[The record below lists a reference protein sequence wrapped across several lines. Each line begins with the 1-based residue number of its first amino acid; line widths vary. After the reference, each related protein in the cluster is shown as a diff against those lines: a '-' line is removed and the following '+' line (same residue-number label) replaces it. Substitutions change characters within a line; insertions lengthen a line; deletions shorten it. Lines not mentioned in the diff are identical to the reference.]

1 MFEQLLVGI
10 KISVHCEENLH
21 LEYIKSHEF
30 LHHREEKCVT
40 LNRECVSVVNCTPEN
55 RSKHKKRFFV
65 NYSHILIVANISF
78 ITKYLKYQPILLLIN
93 RIKFKVGKSS
103 NISGY
108 ICGCLEFF

>member
-55 RSKHKKRFFV
+55 RSKHKKRFFCKLFPYF
-65 NYSHILIVANISF
+65 NCGKYFIYHKISQISTYLI
-78 ITKYLKYQPILLLIN
+78 TY
-93 RIKFKVGKSS
+93 
-103 NISGY
+103 
-108 ICGCLEFF
+108 